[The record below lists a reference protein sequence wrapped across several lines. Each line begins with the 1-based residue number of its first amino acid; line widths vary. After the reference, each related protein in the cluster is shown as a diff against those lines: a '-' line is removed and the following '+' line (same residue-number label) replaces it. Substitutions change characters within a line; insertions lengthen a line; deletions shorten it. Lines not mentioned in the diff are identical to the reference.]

1 MQKSLCELADVGILQ
16 MKNMEK
22 MKSILRK
29 YFKKDVNDLKRFAV
43 ARMIRDQL
51 QLTSWYLTESFSKF
65 IDKKARIEMYG
76 HADPTN
82 GHGGYSYIKKPQK

>member
-1 MQKSLCELADVGILQ
+1 MRS
-16 MKNMEK
+16 MEK

-29 YFKKDVNDLKRFAV
+29 YFWKTTDKDLRHFAT

-65 IDKKARIEMYG
+65 MDRHARI
-76 HADPTN
+76 
-82 GHGGYSYIKKPQK
+82 

>member
-1 MQKSLCELADVGILQ
+1 MRS
-16 MKNMEK
+16 MEK

-29 YFKKDVNDLKRFAV
+29 YFWKTNDKDLKHFAT

-65 IDKKARIEMYG
+65 MDKHARI
-76 HADPTN
+76 
-82 GHGGYSYIKKPQK
+82 

>member
-1 MQKSLCELADVGILQ
+1 

-29 YFKKDVNDLKRFAV
+29 YFRRSKTRDLERFAT

-51 QLTSWYLTESFSKF
+51 QLTSWYLTESFRKF
-65 IDKKARIEMYG
+65 IDKNARIEMNG

-82 GHGGYSYIKKPQK
+82 GHGGYSFIKKPQK

>member
-1 MQKSLCELADVGILQ
+1 MCELEAVGIRN

-29 YFKKDVNDLKRFAV
+29 YFRKEAKAQELKYFAT

-51 QLTSWYLTESFSKF
+51 QLTSWYLT
-65 IDKKARIEMYG
+65 
-76 HADPTN
+76 
-82 GHGGYSYIKKPQK
+82 